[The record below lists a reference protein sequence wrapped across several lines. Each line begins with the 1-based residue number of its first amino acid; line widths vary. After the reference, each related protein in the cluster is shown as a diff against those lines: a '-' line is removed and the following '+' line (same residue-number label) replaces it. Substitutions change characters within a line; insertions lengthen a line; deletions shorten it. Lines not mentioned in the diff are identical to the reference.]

1 MSNSK
6 SSKWHT
12 NMYNYKYMH
21 RGKFFDDIQRDIE
34 SEKNHILFVNQKR
47 KEMAD
52 KILEL
57 IDCFEEKFSTNETL
71 LSSIQ
76 NEVFNHW
83 KVKQNYAKELVHA
96 MIQISNFMKLHG
108 YQEELKVW
116 IDTVYERFGYL
127 YKY

>member
-6 SSKWHT
+6 SSKWQT

-21 RGKFFDDIQRDIE
+21 RGKFFDDIQREAE

-57 IDCFEEKFSTNETL
+57 IACFEEKFSTNETL
-71 LSSIQ
+71 INSIQ

-96 MIQISNFMKLHG
+96 MIQIANFMKLHG
-108 YQEELKVW
+108 YQEELEAW